1 MITLPKP
8 TRADADANIN
18 IVPYIDVML
27 VLLVIFMMTTPI
39 IQQGVEIDLT
49 TLDEDVLIEDL
60 VGNDPVIISIDKNN
74 YFYIGESKTPA
85 TLEQVIV
92 EIEEEKKLNQDL
104 KVLIRPDKT
113 ASIEK
118 YVEIVTF
125 IQRNTSIQQV
135 GMIGK

>member
-49 TLDEDVLIEDL
+49 TLDEDVLIKDL

-74 YFYIGESKTPA
+74 TY
-85 TLEQVIV
+85 
-92 EIEEEKKLNQDL
+92 
-104 KVLIRPDKT
+104 
-113 ASIEK
+113 
-118 YVEIVTF
+118 
-125 IQRNTSIQQV
+125 
-135 GMIGK
+135 